1 MAYNANSQFHF
12 DANLPSDSTQWLI
25 VEPVYQAVM
34 QRRRAPNTKSSES
47 KLCAIFGVG
56 CMHVRRALLL
66 LRRRALSICSQIA
79 GAYVAFPDA
88 AEANEVFDARM
99 LVEPFLARK

>member
-56 CMHVRRALLL
+56 CMHMRRALLL
-66 LRRRALSICSQIA
+66 L
-79 GAYVAFPDA
+79 A
-88 AEANEVFDARM
+88 AEGIVNLQSNRRG
-99 LVEPFLARK
+99 LCGIPRCGGSQ